1 MKYKIKY
8 QTYFIFIRSGIKIKQ
23 FKKWMR
29 GITI

>member
-8 QTYFIFIRSGIKIKQ
+8 QAYFIFIRSKIKIKQ